1 MNFDQKFF
9 GKNKRAGLRIRLLVL
24 LFLCFPLFLPLPALA
39 AGTPAGS
46 IIPSQAFVTYT
57 VGPVSGF
64 TKSSNIASFT
74 VAEVLDV
81 TLSWQ
86 DAAPVPVIAGDI
98 NRVLS
103 FQVTNTGNGQDRYG
117 LAIDTALSGDNFDP
131 SFTTLV
137 LDANGNGIYEPA
149 VDTVYTPGVNDP
161 VLAADAS
168 LAVFVLCDIPS
179 GLDADDTGDIR
190 LTATSA
196 TGNGAPTGTIIAGAG
211 DGGTD
216 AVVGFSR
223 AAADAVGTYRAA
235 VLSVAKSAV
244 VADPYGGDHVVPG
257 AIITYTIVVSVSGTG
272 AAAMGAT
279 LEDPIPD
286 NSEYLPGSITLN
298 GTGLTDAADADAGD
312 MGQTT
317 ANTVTVFLGNLI
329 AGSPDQTITFQ
340 VRVTD
345 PT

>member
-1 MNFDQKFF
+1 M
-9 GKNKRAGLRIRLLVL
+9 
-24 LFLCFPLFLPLPALA
+24 
-39 AGTPAGS
+39 GTPAGS
-46 IIPSQAFVTYT
+46 AISNQAFVTYT
-57 VGPVSGF
+57 VETIAGF

-74 VAEVLDV
+74 VAEVLDA

-103 FQVTNTGNGQDRYG
+103 FQVTNTGNGHDRYG
-117 LAIDTALSGDNFDP
+117 LAINAALSGDDFDP
-131 SFTTLV
+131 AFTTLV
-137 LDANGNGIYEPA
+137 LDANGNNLYDPA

-179 GLDADDTGDIR
+179 GPDADDTGDIR
-190 LTATSA
+190 VTATSVI
-196 TGNGAPTGTIIAGAG
+196 GGGAPTGTIIAGAG

-216 AVVGFSR
+216 AVVGVSG
-223 AAADAVGTYRAA
+223 AAADFVGTYRAA
-235 VLSVAKSAV
+235 VLSVVKSAV

-257 AIITYTIVVSVSGTG
+257 AIITYTLVVSVSGTG
-272 AAAMGAT
+272 ATAT
-279 LEDPIPD
+279 GVIFEDPIPD
-286 NSEYLPGSITLN
+286 NSEYLPGSMTLN
-298 GTGLTDAADADAGD
+298 GTGLSDAEDTDAGD